1 MDFKTGHFEADGNA
15 VHVDLGWVPDL
26 LIVIYDDPDTDL
38 AGAYNAGRIDFWSQ
52 EVWAR
57 GVVLDG
63 MYGWTR
69 VHGNAQ
75 PNLAAHAGT
84 DGFIPYDSNANF
96 VKIMSPIPSRGEE
109 SVAVNAA
116 TTLANWAALTPVA
129 RTALIVGTVVRP
141 SVRNGYIYECTTGG
155 AAAVSEPPVWPT
167 TPGLTV
173 TDGSTTNFWTCRE
186 EKGCRDGAKG
196 FTLQAGSSVDDEWVV
211 FMAFRTDKSKYLG
224 DADEGD
230 LHII

>member
-15 VHVDLGWVPDL
+15 VHVDCGWVPDT
-26 LIVIYDDPDTDL
+26 LIVIFDDPDN
-38 AGAYNAGRIDFWSQ
+38 AAYTATRIDFWSQ
-52 EVWAR
+52 EVWAA

-75 PNLAAHAGT
+75 PNLAAHANT

-96 VKIMSPIPSRGEE
+96 VRVMSPIPARGEE
-109 SVAVNAA
+109 P
-116 TTLANWAALTPVA
+116 TTCVPWTASTVWVA
-129 RTALIVGTVVRP
+129 RTATIVGSIIRP
-141 SVRNGYIYECTTGG
+141 TVRNGYVYECTTYN
-155 AAAVSEPPVWPT
+155 AATGTPEPTWPT

-173 TDGSTTNFWTCRE
+173 AEAVSANVWTCRE
-186 EKGCRDGAKG
+186 EKVCRDGAKG
-196 FTLQAGSSVDDEWVV
+196 FTLQAGSSTDNEWAI

-224 DADEGD
+224 DADEGN